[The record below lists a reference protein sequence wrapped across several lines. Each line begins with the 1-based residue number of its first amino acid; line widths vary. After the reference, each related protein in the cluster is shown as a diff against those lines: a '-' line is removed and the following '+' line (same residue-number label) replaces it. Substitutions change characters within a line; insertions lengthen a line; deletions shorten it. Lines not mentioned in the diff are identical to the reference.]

1 MNQSVR
7 PVIKVG
13 INITDVNVAVQKQ
26 LLKEQLQY
34 LDYLAAADEVEKQ
47 KEAERERLVREDQQ
61 EQNNRQLRLQKL
73 DAAARRRLLC
83 DVIAVQQQ
91 QRQEKGKTY
100 PLISRLSSFSRKM
113 LIFPY
118 SSSRIRT

>member
-1 MNQSVR
+1 M
-7 PVIKVG
+7 
-13 INITDVNVAVQKQ
+13 AVQKQ

-47 KEAERERLVREDQQ
+47 KEAERERLVREDQH